1 MKIKGARNQ
10 IIVEGN
16 LTFDNAEQVKEG
28 LLEKLAKV
36 KTDKEVMMDL
46 SRVEAID
53 STGIQLLI
61 AFFKSLEN
69 RKIKYKVKSIGD
81 EMLET
86 LELSGL
92 NKFFRVW
99 DMTSGV

>member
-1 MKIKGARNQ
+1 MKIKGARNR

-16 LTFDNAEQVKEG
+16 LTFANAEQVKEG

-36 KTDKEVMMDL
+36 KTDKEVVMDL
-46 SRVEAID
+46 SRVEALD
-53 STGIQLLI
+53 SAGIQLLI
-61 AFFKSLEN
+61 AFFKSLEK
-69 RKIKYKVKSIGD
+69 RKMKYKVEGIAD

-92 NKFFRVW
+92 NKFFRVR